1 MDMSAVVLS
10 IEIARRDVGSALPHA
25 PVLPHR
31 PRRNPIHSAAQRL
44 RRLLRG
50 AG

>member
-1 MDMSAVVLS
+1 MSAVVMS
-10 IEIARRDVGSALPHA
+10 IQIARRDVGSALPDA

-31 PRRNPIHSAAQRL
+31 PRRAPFRSAARHL

-50 AG
+50 TG